1 MIKESQVFVP
11 ESDDGFEKD
20 DKLTVIGWLRKLYLF
35 AEDDEYLKITDKS
48 RKIYDKAVALLL
60 KYGKTNMNDM
70 YSWEEKTKLR
80 QQTKLLN
87 KVIGEIGK

>member
-1 MIKESQVFVP
+1 MIKESKVFVP

-35 AEDDEYLKITDKS
+35 AEDDEYLEITEKS
-48 RKIYDKAVALLL
+48 RKTYDKAVALLL
-60 KYGKTNMNDM
+60 KYGKTNALDM

-87 KVIGEIGK
+87 KVIVEIEK